1 MFHDLE
7 QSYYLD
13 SVTYIENLVILKCV
27 SKILF
32 FKITILTSG
41 KFFPRSLGSCCT
53 QARAASYIF
62 SSEQTEIVSLDMR
75 AATSLAS
82 NSMNSSLDKTSVK

>member
-7 QSYYLD
+7 QSYHLD
-13 SVTYIENLVILKCV
+13 SVTYNVRLAIPISVH
-27 SKILF
+27 KIVF
-32 FKITILTSG
+32 FKINIPTSG

-53 QARAASYIF
+53 QVRAASYIF

-75 AATSLAS
+75 VATSLAS

>member
-13 SVTYIENLVILKCV
+13 SVTYIVRLLVPIV
-27 SKILF
+27 HKIVF
-32 FKITILTSG
+32 FIITILTSG
-41 KFFPRSLGSCCT
+41 KFFPRSFGSCCT